1 MSKYDCTLYGIRVR
15 AEERRAKEREI
26 AKYES
31 IHKLQNPNENPVE
44 NRNENRFENGTGI
57 QFTFWQELISAII
70 FYACIYLYWFVN

>member
-1 MSKYDCTLYGIRVR
+1 MNKYDCTLYGIRVR

-44 NRNENRFENGTGI
+44 NRNENPNGI
-57 QFTFWQELISAII
+57 ELTFLQEILVAFL
-70 FYACIYLYWFVN
+70 FYGCIYLYWFTN

>member
-15 AEERRAKEREI
+15 AEERRAREREI

-31 IHKLQNPNENPVE
+31 IHKNPNENPVE
-44 NRNENRFENGTGI
+44 NRIEIQTENGTGI
-57 QFTFWQELISAII
+57 EFTLLHEIIVAIL

>member
-1 MSKYDCTLYGIRVR
+1 MTKYDCTLYGIRVR

-31 IHKLQNPNENPVE
+31 IHKLQNPVENPVE
-44 NRNENRFENGTGI
+44 NRNENPNGI